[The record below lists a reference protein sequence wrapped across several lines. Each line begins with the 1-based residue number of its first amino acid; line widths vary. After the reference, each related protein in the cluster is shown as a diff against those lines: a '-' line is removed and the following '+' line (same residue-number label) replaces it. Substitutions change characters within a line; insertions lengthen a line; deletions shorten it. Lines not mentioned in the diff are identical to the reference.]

1 MNTIV
6 GWCLKNRSVVALAT
20 VLLVVSGTY
29 AATQL
34 NQELLP
40 DIEFPLVVVSTP
52 VPGAGPDVVD
62 EQVTQPIEQAVGS
75 VSGVEGVQTT
85 SAQGFSAVVVEL
97 ALEADV
103 GEASDGIRAALEGV
117 ELPSQAQPP
126 EVQELSAAE
135 FPITNVSLAA
145 GDEDLVALT
154 EYAEDEAIPL
164 LEDVEGVASV
174 DLVGGAESVVEVEL
188 LPQELEERGVS
199 AAQVLGAIQGA
210 EVNTPVGNVP
220 VDGLSTPVRVT
231 AEAGDLEALESLPVG
246 TGLPAGGIPEGAGEA
261 PAGPPGEA
269 AGGFPGGAPES
280 AAGAPEALG
289 GEPPEPVLL
298 GDVAEVREVE
308 AELAGI
314 SRTNGEP
321 SLGLSVSKEPE
332 ANTVE
337 VSREVEAALDTVRED
352 LGEEQVTVL
361 FTSATAIEDSVSGL
375 VEKAALGAGLA
386 LLVIFFFLGTLRAT
400 LVTAV
405 SLPTS
410 VLAALLFSWSQDLTL
425 NIITLAGLTIAIGRV
440 VDDAIVVLENS
451 YRYVQQGYGP
461 DEAALRGTTEVASAI
476 TSSTLVAIAVFLP
489 LGLVGGI
496 VSKFFLPLSITV
508 ALALAASLV
517 VAVTIIP
524 VLVSAFIRR
533 RDVQEPPLAVRAYMG
548 VARGWGYRIAAVLAV
563 ALLVAG
569 AYLLVDAFGLFGLP
583 PVAAAGGVAG
593 IAASFFAVGWLSR
606 SGGGEEGGRLVR
618 FYTPVLRWSLR
629 HRAVVLVLAAVFFAG
644 GLFVI
649 PLLPVNFLP
658 ASTER
663 ILVADIELEPGT
675 SLERSGEAVRP
686 FEAAVMDD
694 PGVESYQVSVGGE
707 DSFTPDAPLRGDD
720 QAQVFVIVGEDA
732 GVEET
737 RQRLEREGQD
747 LFGEEGFRIDVIE
760 QGPPAGNLEVTV
772 TGDSQEDLEDA
783 ARLVVGEL
791 RENDAVTNVQTNA
804 EDSTP
809 EINVAVD
816 NRRAAEA
823 GLSPEAVSGTLTAL
837 FGGGFELDFGGTPVS
852 LGAAEESLDSL
863 EEIRGLPL
871 GPGASVEDVAEVEE
885 AGAPA
890 TITRIDGERA
900 VSVTGR
906 IIVQDTDTVS
916 REVDAAISGLDLP
929 AGTEA
934 SIGGESEDI
943 AESFRNLGISIA
955 VAIAI
960 VYLILVVFFSSL
972 LYPLVI
978 MLAVPLTTVGAFGAL
993 LATDTALSVPALLGF
1008 LLLIGIVVS
1017 NAILLIDFATKA
1029 RERHEDANE
1038 AIVEA
1043 GRARLR
1049 PILMTALATIFALL
1063 PLGLGLAEGGS
1074 QLISTSLALTVI
1086 GGLATS
1092 TLLTLLVI
1100 PVGYS
1105 VLESARRRLS
1115 GKKG

>member
-1 MNTIV
+1 MRAIV

-20 VLLVVSGTY
+20 VLLVAGGTY
-29 AATQL
+29 AAAQL

-75 VSGVEGVQTT
+75 VEGVESVQTT
-85 SAQGFSAVVVEL
+85 SAQGFSAVVLEL
-97 ALEADV
+97 SLEADV
-103 GEASDGIRAALEGV
+103 GEASDEIRAALEGV
-117 ELPSQAQPP
+117 ELPAQAQRP

-135 FPITNVSLAA
+135 FPVMNVSLAA

-154 EYAEDEAIPL
+154 RYAEEEAIPL
-164 LEDVEGVASV
+164 LESVEGVASV
-174 DLVGGAESVVEVEL
+174 DLLGGAESVARVEL
-188 LPQELEERGVS
+188 LPEELEERGVS
-199 AAQVLGAIQGA
+199 AAQVLEAIRGA
-210 EVNTPVGNVP
+210 EVNAPVGDVP
-220 VDGLSTPVRVT
+220 VDGFSTPVRVVV
-231 AEAGDLEALESLPVG
+231 EAGDLEALRDLPVG
-246 TGLPAGGIPEGAGEA
+246 SGIPAEAGGGPAGA
-261 PAGPPGEA
+261 PGGVV
-269 AGGFPGGAPES
+269 GGFPGGA
-280 AAGAPEALG
+280 
-289 GEPPEPVLL
+289 PEPVLL

-308 AELAGI
+308 TDLAGI
-314 SRTNGEP
+314 SRTDGEP

-337 VSREVEAALDTVRED
+337 VSRQVEAALDEVQGE
-352 LGEEQVTVL
+352 LGEEQVKVL
-361 FTSATAIEDSVSGL
+361 FTSATAVENSVSGL
-375 VEKAALGAGLA
+375 VEKAVLGAVLA
-386 LLVIFFFLGTLRAT
+386 LLVIFLFLGTLRAT

-410 VLAALLFSWSQDLTL
+410 VLAALLFSWVQDLTL

-451 YRYVQQGYGP
+451 YRYIQRGYGP

-508 ALALAASLV
+508 ALALVASLV
-517 VAVTIIP
+517 VAVTLIP

-533 RDVQEPPLAVRAYMG
+533 RDVREAPLAVRAYAG
-548 VARGWGYRIAAVLAV
+548 FARSRGYKVAAALTVTLLA
-563 ALLVAG
+563 AG
-569 AYLLVDAFGLFGLP
+569 AYLLADTFGLFGVP
-583 PVAAAGGVAG
+583 PVAAAAGAVA
-593 IAASFFAVGWLSR
+593 AAAIFFAVGGLSR
-606 SGGGEEGGRLVR
+606 SGEEGRLVR
-618 FYTPVLRWSLR
+618 LYTPALRWSLR
-629 HRAVVLVLAAVFFAG
+629 YRAAVLTLAAAAFAG

-658 ASTER
+658 PSTER

-675 SLERSGEAVRP
+675 SLERSGGEVRP
-686 FEAAVMDD
+686 FEAVMMDD
-694 PGVESYQVSVGGE
+694 PGVESYQISVGGE
-707 DSFTPDAPLRGDD
+707 DTFTPDAPLRGDD
-720 QAQVFVIVGEDA
+720 EARAFVIVGEEA

-737 RQRLEREGQD
+737 RRRLEREGEEI
-747 LFGEEGFRIDVIE
+747 FGEENFRIAAIE
-760 QGPPAGNLEVTV
+760 QGPPAGDLEVTV
-772 TGDSQEDLEDA
+772 TGDSQEDLEEA
-783 ARLVVGEL
+783 AQLVVDEL
-791 RENDAVTNVQTNA
+791 RENEDVANVRTTA
-804 EDSTP
+804 GDVAP
-809 EINVAVD
+809 EVNVVVD
-816 NRRAAEA
+816 NRRAAGA
-823 GLSPEAVSGTLTAL
+823 GLSPEAVSGVLAAL
-837 FGGGFELDFGGTPVS
+837 FGSDFELEFGGVPVS
-852 LGAAEESLDSL
+852 LGAPEESLNSL
-863 EEIRGLPL
+863 EKIRGLPL
-871 GPGASVEDVAEVEE
+871 APGVRVGDVAEVEE
-885 AGAPA
+885 AEAPA
-890 TITRIDGERA
+890 AITRIDGERA

-906 IIVQDTDTVS
+906 ITVQDTDTVS
-916 REVDAAISGLDLP
+916 REVGEAVSELDLP
-929 AGTEA
+929 VGTTA
-934 SIGGESEDI
+934 SIGGVSEDI

-955 VAIAI
+955 VAIAL

-993 LATDTALSVPALLGF
+993 LITNTALSVPALLGF

-1017 NAILLIDFATKA
+1017 NSILLIDFATRA
-1029 RERHEDANE
+1029 RERHEDADE
-1038 AIVEA
+1038 AVVEA

-1074 QLISTSLALTVI
+1074 LLISTSLALTVI

-1092 TLLTLLVI
+1092 TLLTLFVV

-1105 VLESARRRLS
+1105 VLESARRRLR
-1115 GKKG
+1115 GKKA